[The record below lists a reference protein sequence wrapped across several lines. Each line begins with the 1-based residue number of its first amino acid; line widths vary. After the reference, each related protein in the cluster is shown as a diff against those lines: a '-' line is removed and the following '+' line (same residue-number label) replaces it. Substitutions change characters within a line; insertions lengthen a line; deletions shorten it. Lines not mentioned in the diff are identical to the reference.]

1 MISSGSVRRR
11 GVKETLDITPI
22 TEEEEEKEE
31 EGGSAERGASIL
43 EGYFDSSHSTIEEEE
58 EEKENE
64 TPCNM
69 SDISPVTT
77 HKRRSESPAKEHRS
91 PTKRHAGDKVSPAV
105 VSTSRDKVSPAVS
118 SKVSPVVSSKVSPA
132 VTESRRKTPMSRS
145 PLSCLKGTTT
155 SSFKRGE
162 VSPAEPDFKKEDSPI
177 TVRPKPK
184 FKVVNGKLMPI

>member
-1 MISSGSVRRR
+1 MTAISTGSVRRR

-22 TEEEEEKEE
+22 TEEEEE

-58 EEKENE
+58 EEEKENE

-69 SDISPVTT
+69 SDISPVTA

-91 PTKRHAGDKVSPAV
+91 PTKRHAGVSASTDKVSPSRDK
-105 VSTSRDKVSPAVS
+105 VSTSRDKVSPA
-118 SKVSPVVSSKVSPA
+118 VSSKVSPA

-145 PLSCLKGTTT
+145 PLSCLKGTAT

>member
-1 MISSGSVRRR
+1 MTAISTGSVRRR

-22 TEEEEEKEE
+22 TEEEE

-58 EEKENE
+58 EEEKENE

-69 SDISPVTT
+69 SDISPVTA

-91 PTKRHAGDKVSPAV
+91 PTKRHAGVSASTDKVSP
-105 VSTSRDKVSPAVS
+105 SRDKVSPA
-118 SKVSPVVSSKVSPA
+118 VSSKVSPA

-145 PLSCLKGTTT
+145 PLSCLKGTAT

>member
-1 MISSGSVRRR
+1 MISTGSVRRR

-31 EGGSAERGASIL
+31 EGGSAERGDSIL
-43 EGYFDSSHSTIEEEE
+43 EGYFDSSHSTIEEE

-69 SDISPVTT
+69 SDISPVTA

-105 VSTSRDKVSPAVS
+105 S
-118 SKVSPVVSSKVSPA
+118 SKVSPAVSSKVSPA